1 MRNNFKK
8 ILHCVRLDYHDWI
21 VNSRLIIITVMII
34 FNYSLAVEPLI
45 ERSIRMGEKI
55 NILEPFVAVG
65 SSGIIS
71 FILPVVFYILISDF
85 PADKGNA
92 VFRISRMG
100 RKNWLAAQFINLA
113 VFIVTFLIIVAL
125 GTIIPIIGHC
135 TVSQKWSPVVTDYA
149 NVFPESAR
157 SYELLPENLYYH
169 VKNPL
174 TAALL
179 TYTLLFLYLFLIGE
193 ILILA
198 SVLNRRKLG
207 NTISA
212 FLMIGGAALSSVDSQ
227 WKWFF
232 PEQHSV
238 VWVHFTKFL
247 RKDVV
252 PLYVSYL
259 LFAVSCAVLCIISF
273 RVIKHYNFAGQEE

>member
-1 MRNNFKK
+1 MHNFKK
-8 ILHCVRLDYHDWI
+8 MLHCVKLDYHDWI
-21 VNSRLIIITVMII
+21 INSRLIIIAILII
-34 FNYSLAVEPLI
+34 FNYSFAVEPLI

-55 NILEPFVAVG
+55 NILESFVAVG
-65 SSGIIS
+65 SSGMIS

-92 VFRISRMG
+92 VFRISRLG
-100 RKNWLAAQFINLA
+100 RKNWLTAQFINLA

-125 GTIIPIIGHC
+125 GTIFPIIGHC

-207 NTISA
+207 NIISA
-212 FLMIGGAALSSVDSQ
+212 FLIIGGAALCSVDSQ
-227 WKWFF
+227 WKWLF
-232 PEQHSV
+232 PEQHSI

-259 LFAVSCAVLCIISF
+259 FFAVSGTVLCIISF
-273 RVIKHYNFAGQEE
+273 RVIKRYNFAGQEE